1 MAFAAP
7 VRYSPRP
14 GSRGSAR
21 LGVQST
27 GADLSIKGD
36 ALDRLGTDE
45 LLDLKKSIDARLSGR
60 RGITEGHDNLSQAT
74 VEYGDHGRPSSAN
87 GRRTYIGQ
95 DRPPSAGSRVTG
107 LGAFRPSSAEQ
118 RRPASAGSARGSAR
132 GEQTFDVVQPRR
144 PITPQGAAQ
153 RPARP
158 SSAGHGPGARDS
170 WDAPVS
176 ARSRD
181 RTAGIRNDVDIFSND
196 RKATTMMRPHSARAA
211 TVADKVGGIF
221 GSRIMGVAPVRVQ
234 PQPPKA
240 GAFRVRKDLMKGT
253 SLLKRFYDRGDLPI
267 CVKHCPQEN
276 EIAWKVQV
284 DKLDYHY
291 YLPIFFDGLRDK
303 EEPYFF
309 FARRGILDMIESGPK
324 RIVPVLPQLIIF
336 IKNALNTREPEIVQ
350 VTLKVLQTM
359 VKADDRIGEALV
371 PYYRQ
376 LLPIFN
382 LLKSKNKNSG
392 DTIDYAQRKRNNIGE
407 LIHETLEMLETYG
420 GQDAYINIKYM
431 IPTYESCMVI

>member
-1 MAFAAP
+1 M
-7 VRYSPRP
+7 SSSRP
-14 GSRGSAR
+14 GSRGSRGSAR
-21 LGVQST
+21 IGRMDP
-27 GADLSIKGD
+27 GMAGLSVEGD
-36 ALDRLGTDE
+36 ALDRLGTDQ
-45 LLDLKKSIDARLSGR
+45 LLDLKKSIDARLQQQ
-60 RGITEGHDNLSQAT
+60 RGITEGRDNLSQAT
-74 VEYGDHGRPSSAN
+74 VEYGGARPGSA
-87 GRRTYIGQ
+87 Q
-95 DRPPSAGSRVTG
+95 RPGSGYGSRPTSASRAPV
-107 LGAFRPSSAEQ
+107 FRPSSAGQQ
-118 RRPASAGSARGSAR
+118 RPSSAGMPR
-132 GEQTFDVVQPRR
+132 QTTTFDVVQPRR
-144 PITPQGAAQ
+144 PITPQSSRNNRPFTSAPDRREHGGA
-153 RPARP
+153 
-158 SSAGHGPGARDS
+158 GMRDS
-170 WDAPVS
+170 WDAPAS
-176 ARSRD
+176 ARDR
-181 RTAGIRNDVDIFSND
+181 RTAGVRNDVDIFSND
-196 RKATTMMRPHSARAA
+196 RKPTTVMRPHSARQA

-221 GSRIMGVAPVRVQ
+221 GSRIMGAAPVRVQ

-240 GAFRVRKDLMKGT
+240 GAFKIRKDLMKGT

-267 CVKHCPQEN
+267 CVRHCPSEN
-276 EIAWKVQV
+276 EIAWKVPV

-324 RIVPVLPQLIIF
+324 RITAVLPQLIIF

-350 VTLKVLQTM
+350 VTLKILQTM
-359 VKADDRIGEALV
+359 VKADERIGEALV

-392 DTIDYAQRKRNNIGE
+392 DSIDYAQRKRNNVGE
-407 LIHETLEMLETYG
+407 LIHETLEMLEMYG